1 MEPTLRDIED
11 YNNNES
17 LQKRWTVNFVVLALF
32 IAATVYGGFKVYY
45 DTHMPS
51 SFSPV
56 LTQEQIKET
65 RGY

>member
-11 YNNNES
+11 YNNHES
-17 LQKRWTVNFVVLALF
+17 SQKRRTVNFVVLALF
-32 IAATVYGGFKVYY
+32 IAAMVYGGFKIYY

-56 LTQEQIKET
+56 LTQEEIKAT